1 MKNISKS
8 ILTNRPDILK
18 RRQWIKENLENFID
32 KTDNKKCFSRK
43 EKERFEKIRKEF

>member
-1 MKNISKS
+1 MKKTAKA
-8 ILTNRPDILK
+8 ILNNKPDILQ